1 MVKWH
6 DISVSIALLNKEKSM
21 VKWPL
26 ISVPRMQRYSR
37 QNGSPVTAIIIHLDT
52 TCSKLLLYISMWCSK
67 GIRGISKGSYD
78 AERHARLLYFFF
90 PVWFSCFSFGKTS
103 VEKLFSFPNNFTPN
117 SVLIGGKI
125 NRKNLIAI

>member
-90 PVWFSCFSFGKTS
+90 QSGSVVFLLEKLQLKNYSAFLIILHRTVFWL
-103 VEKLFSFPNNFTPN
+103 VEKS
-117 SVLIGGKI
+117 IGKI
-125 NRKNLIAI
+125 